1 MTKDIKL
8 MTELLNTDIKDKIY
22 FINNY
27 NITGKIVQLLMV
39 FIYIIYLL

>member
-27 NITGKIVQLLMV
+27 NITGKIVQL
-39 FIYIIYLL
+39 FIIYLL